1 MLRRKESRY
10 RREKTGGKGREVPQ
24 YLTCYGVTCQV
35 GGTCRF
41 LTVWRTVLGT
51 SHVQGGRGVPLW
63 TGCRV
68 RPCVILHE
76 ANAHARMPQSM
87 SHPIPPSPT
96 GPCGPP
102 GPASDPS
109 SAQPANLKHPRTC
122 LRLSS
127 FLFSA
132 PRSVRVD
139 ASTISH
145 SRRRTGW
152 STDDRRK
159 DENGLWDQP
168 IRALLVSWR
177 DCLTCSS
184 ISLCPVLFLPFFL
197 YQVSLRY
204 IRYLTSGTLPD
215 LPFYHCFRPSYLRYM
230 YLISDM
236 YLPTCRAP
244 SRCIHSLDTSLACT
258 D

>member
-1 MLRRKESRY
+1 M
-10 RREKTGGKGREVPQ
+10 
-24 YLTCYGVTCQV
+24 
-35 GGTCRF
+35 
-41 LTVWRTVLGT
+41 
-51 SHVQGGRGVPLW
+51 
-63 TGCRV
+63 

-87 SHPIPPSPT
+87 SYPIPPSPT
-96 GPCGPP
+96 GPPSPP

-168 IRALLVSWR
+168 ITPIRALLVSWR

-184 ISLCPVLFLPFFL
+184 ISLCPVLFLLFIPGKPKVH
-197 YQVSLRY
+197 QVPHLRY
-204 IRYLTSGTLPD
+204 IT
-215 LPFYHCFRPSYLRYM
+215 
-230 YLISDM
+230 
-236 YLPTCRAP
+236 
-244 SRCIHSLDTSLACT
+244 
-258 D
+258 

>member
-10 RREKTGGKGREVPQ
+10 RREKRKRKRGTTVPNLLRG
-24 YLTCYGVTCQV
+24 YLRYLVPPTSRV
-35 GGTCRF
+35 GEG
-41 LTVWRTVLGT
+41 
-51 SHVQGGRGVPLW
+51 SH
-63 TGCRV
+63 
-68 RPCVILHE
+68 LHE

-87 SHPIPPSPT
+87 SYPIPPSPT
-96 GPCGPP
+96 GPPSPP

-168 IRALLVSWR
+168 ITPIRALLVSWR

-184 ISLCPVLFLPFFL
+184 MINLS
-197 YQVSLRY
+197 VS
-204 IRYLTSGTLPD
+204 S
-215 LPFYHCFRPSYLRYM
+215 FYTR
-230 YLISDM
+230 
-236 YLPTCRAP
+236 
-244 SRCIHSLDTSLACT
+244 
-258 D
+258 